1 MHSTD
6 LIFHLLVY
14 KSICSEMGVKDAKHQ
29 RPKSLTPISGQ
40 IQYSQA
46 NEGLFVD
53 PSSRSANLICSK
65 NLICDRMLAS
75 NNHVTK
81 SYDSSVLC
89 FPTINLRGRK
99 RKKYFSFSLLW
110 CIMLV
115 TDISNDKS

>member
-65 NLICDRMLAS
+65 NLICDKMLAS
-75 NNHVTK
+75 NMITMGE
-81 SYDSSVLC
+81 
-89 FPTINLRGRK
+89 RGYEFLK
-99 RKKYFSFSLLW
+99 QNYLVKNTYNA
-110 CIMLV
+110 IMRHF
-115 TDISNDKS
+115 